1 MSGQNTRCE
10 GQWVVPLSPI
20 KLDNRGVASGT
31 AGTSAKPQIINTF
44 KLRLLLSK
52 MTSLNVHEQ
61 H

>member
-1 MSGQNTRCE
+1 MYE

-44 KLRLLLSK
+44 KLRLLLSN